1 MGAAPVNPLGG
12 WSLATASQAPRRA
25 EWRSSA
31 KRLAVVVGACLLV
44 GGVAL
49 AAERPDVLRPGAA
62 GRDLAPDKPA
72 PWPASEM
79 MKRLAAIIG
88 ACLLV
93 CGAALAAEPPD
104 VLRAGV
110 ARIDITP
117 TKPVTLAGYESR
129 KDVSQGVHDPL
140 TARAVAFEQN
150 GQHLVLVSTEIL
162 GFYGGTAASY
172 RKAILEACRLQ
183 PSELFLAAIHTHS
196 APNVGIDREK
206 GHPNNVEYVQT
217 LETRL
222 VDVVRDALAHTA
234 PVEIGVGSG
243 SSPVGA
249 NRREVVTDAAGS
261 STIRL
266 GRNPALATDREVQVL
281 KVSRAGAG
289 DLVAVVFAY
298 ATHSTSMGPRNYLVS
313 GDVHGLAA
321 QFLEKYLGGGV
332 LAPPF
337 AGASGNIDPWFRVLP
352 EFNTKNGWIPE
363 PALLGTML
371 GEEVAHVLNGIQKPG
386 PGGPIKT
393 SLKTLL
399 LPGKPR
405 GEAPAAAEA
414 APVEFTLSVG
424 RVGDVAFVGLGGEVF
439 NEIGKAIK
447 AASPFRHTFVIS
459 HCNGAAGYLPTRP
472 SYDEGGY
479 EVQSSAFAP
488 TAAEQVIEEA
498 VRMLKDL

>member
-1 MGAAPVNPLGG
+1 MRAAGQVR
-12 WSLATASQAPRRA
+12 RRA

-44 GGVAL
+44 GGAAL
-49 AAERPDVLRPGAA
+49 AVQRADLSRPGTA
-62 GRDLAPDKPA
+62 GKALAPARPA
-72 PWPASEM
+72 PWAGYEM
-79 MKRLAAIIG
+79 AKRLAAIIG

-104 VLRAGV
+104 ILRAGI

-150 GQHLVLVSTEIL
+150 GRHLVLVSTEIL
-162 GFYGGTAASY
+162 GFYGGTAASC

-206 GHPNNVEYVQT
+206 GHPNNIEYVQT

-222 VDVVRDALAHTA
+222 VEVVRDALAHTA
-234 PVEIGVGSG
+234 PVQIGVGSG

-249 NRREVVTDAAGS
+249 NRREVVTDAAGG

-266 GRNPALATDREVQVL
+266 GRNPSLATDREVQVL
-281 KVSRAGAG
+281 KVSRAGTG

-363 PALLGTML
+363 PVLMGTML

-386 PGGPIKT
+386 AGGPIKT
-393 SLKTLL
+393 ALKTLM

-405 GEAPAAAEA
+405 GEAPAAADA
-414 APVEFTLSVG
+414 APVEFNLSVG

-447 AASPFRHTFVIS
+447 AASPFRHTFVMT
-459 HCNGAAGYLPTRP
+459 HCNGAAGYLPTKP

-479 EVQSSAFAP
+479 EVQSSPFAP

-498 VRMLKDL
+498 VRMLKELCDEPA